1 MRDIEIRATL
11 VQLVKQVEG
20 INAKL
25 SQMPQIQIQVSNR
38 LLPTLV
44 VMQKIESGTATQVS
58 LVTRRCRAF
67 ESKNLNELCM
77 LGVLSKRTRGHQ
89 RVFVVKRYIS
99 PETQN
104 ALHIKMTDDP

>member
-11 VQLVKQVEG
+11 AQLVKQVEG

-58 LVTRRCRAF
+58 LVTQRCRAF

-77 LGVLSKRTRGHQ
+77 LGVLSKHIKGHQ
-89 RVFVVKRYIS
+89 RVFVVKRYVTH
-99 PETQN
+99 ETQN
-104 ALHIKMTDDP
+104 GIYIKRVDDP